1 MLVLLDWLRGWQRE
15 RRTCLLPFLYI
26 DHFSKTCQVKPRDA
40 NQLLPRS
47 HLFTVRLWTEPLG
60 DGRFE
65 RRGRVQ
71 HVLSGER
78 RYFRDWPALVG
89 YLERKLQ
96 ELNTEETP

>member
-1 MLVLLDWLRGWQRE
+1 M
-15 RRTCLLPFLYI
+15 
-26 DHFSKTCQVKPRDA
+26 KPRDA
-40 NQLLPRS
+40 DQRLPRS

-65 RRGRVQ
+65 QRGRVQ

-78 RYFRDWPALVG
+78 RSFRDWPTLLR

-96 ELNTEETP
+96 ELDTEGTP

>member
-1 MLVLLDWLRGWQRE
+1 M
-15 RRTCLLPFLYI
+15 
-26 DHFSKTCQVKPRDA
+26 
-40 NQLLPRS
+40 PRS

-78 RYFRDWPALVG
+78 RSFRDWPALVR
-89 YLERKLQ
+89 YLESKLQ
-96 ELNTEETP
+96 ELDAEETP